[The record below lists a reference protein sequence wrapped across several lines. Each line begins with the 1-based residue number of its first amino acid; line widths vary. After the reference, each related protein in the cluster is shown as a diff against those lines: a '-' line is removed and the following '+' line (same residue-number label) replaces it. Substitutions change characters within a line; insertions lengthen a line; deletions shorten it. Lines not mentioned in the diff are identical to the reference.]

1 MKVRDVMT
9 PHVVS
14 VTPDK
19 SVFVAARLM
28 LQKKI
33 SGLPVVDGL
42 GNLVGVVTEG
52 DFLRRA
58 EIGTKRE
65 RPMWVEFFIG
75 PGRLADEYVQFSGRK
90 VRDVMTRDV
99 WTVTLDASL
108 AEVVHLM
115 ERHNIKRIPV
125 VEANKIVGIV
135 TRANLL
141 HAMASFV
148 HEVPASSTEDAA
160 IREQLLAVLETQ
172 PWTPAIDVA
181 VRDGV
186 VQLSGIITDE
196 RERQALRVAAENIPA
211 VKKVEDYITWVEPYS
226 GFYVEARPQDEPS
239 DADSKPAAS
248 PTPPVKGRDPL

>member
-1 MKVRDVMT
+1 VTKRYNKRYSDVDVVRNPVMKVRDVMT

-14 VTPDK
+14 VTPDE

-52 DFLRRA
+52 NFLRRA
-58 EIGTKRE
+58 ETGAKRE
-65 RPMWVEFFIG
+65 RPKWVEFFIG
-75 PGRLADEYVQFSGRK
+75 PGRLANEYVHFSGRK
-90 VRDVMTRDV
+90 VRDVMTYNV

-135 TRANLL
+135 TRLVSSMRSPRLPLKTRRYASNCLL
-141 HAMASFV
+141 FWKRSRGRLQ
-148 HEVPASSTEDAA
+148 STL
-160 IREQLLAVLETQ
+160 Q
-172 PWTPAIDVA
+172 
-181 VRDGV
+181 
-186 VQLSGIITDE
+186 
-196 RERQALRVAAENIPA
+196 
-211 VKKVEDYITWVEPYS
+211 
-226 GFYVEARPQDEPS
+226 
-239 DADSKPAAS
+239 
-248 PTPPVKGRDPL
+248 

>member
-1 MKVRDVMT
+1 MWRSLPGVTKRYNKRYSDVDVVRNPVMKVRDVMT

-14 VTPDK
+14 VTPDE
-19 SVFVAARLM
+19 SVFVAAGLM

-52 DFLRRA
+52 NFLRRA
-58 EIGTKRE
+58 ETGAKRE
-65 RPMWVEFFIG
+65 RPKWVEFFIG
-75 PGRLADEYVQFSGRK
+75 PGRLANEYVHFSGRK
-90 VRDVMTRDV
+90 VRDVMTYNV

-148 HEVPASSTEDAA
+148 HEVPASSIEDAA

-172 PWTPAIDVA
+172 SWTPAIDVA
-181 VRDGV
+181 VRNG
-186 VQLSGIITDE
+186 
-196 RERQALRVAAENIPA
+196 
-211 VKKVEDYITWVEPYS
+211 
-226 GFYVEARPQDEPS
+226 
-239 DADSKPAAS
+239 
-248 PTPPVKGRDPL
+248 